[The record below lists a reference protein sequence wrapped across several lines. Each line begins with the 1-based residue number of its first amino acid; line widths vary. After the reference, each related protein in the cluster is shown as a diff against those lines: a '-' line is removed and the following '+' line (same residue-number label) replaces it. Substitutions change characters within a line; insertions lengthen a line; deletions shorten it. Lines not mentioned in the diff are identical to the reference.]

1 MCVCREVS
9 IYVSLFCVWLL
20 NTNTLEKELLRLARG
35 RGAGG
40 CFSELAECGLFF
52 QHFEVVR
59 LCV

>member
-9 IYVSLFCVWLL
+9 IYVSLFCVLLL

-40 CFSELAECGLFF
+40 LFL
-52 QHFEVVR
+52 R
-59 LCV
+59 TG

>member
-20 NTNTLEKELLRLARG
+20 NTNTLEKELLRLAG
-35 RGAGG
+35 GGGGG